1 MLYFL
6 NLFLF
11 KMYLRIRLCVCVCVK
26 IGGCLTDIV
35 YVVANVCVFEVSF
48 VSLLILFYKVSGF
61 VT

>member
-1 MLYFL
+1 M
-6 NLFLF
+6 
-11 KMYLRIRLCVCVCVK
+11 CVCVYVK

>member
-11 KMYLRIRLCVCVCVK
+11 KMYLRIRLCACVK